1 MVEPIFSPQNRSDLQ
16 VHQIPPI
23 LAGAEHHRIFQH
35 FKNENSWLLVGYAII
50 RAADSLEE
58 QMKNAGNTYV
68 LDMIKEQL
76 EREGIDLTSDE
87 KVFIEVNP
95 RDDYMTDETHR
106 AIVLI

>member
-1 MVEPIFSPQNRSDLQ
+1 M
-16 VHQIPPI
+16 
-23 LAGAEHHRIFQH
+23 
-35 FKNENSWLLVGYAII
+35 VGYAIV
-50 RAADSLEE
+50 RPADSLEE